1 MNTNTSH
8 NSVDVSSESVEPP
21 SWMFTVE
28 HVVQQALS
36 ELGIRGWEVSV
47 LFCDDAFI
55 RDLNSRYRG
64 IDAPTDI
71 LSFSQI
77 EAAAE
82 AGTPQMSS
90 AAEAATEPVSST
102 DHEPAPRFGEAEHS
116 EPHEEETPVAAGD
129 LVISLDTMHR
139 QAAEYNVRAEEELKR
154 LLIHGILHLA
164 GYDHGETHDDG
175 KMMDIQERL
184 LRRLT
189 EEGAL

>member
-21 SWMFTVE
+21 SWTPSVE
-28 HVVQQALS
+28 HFVRKALS
-36 ELGIRGWEVSV
+36 ELDIRGWEISV

-55 RDLNSRYRG
+55 RQLNSRYRG
-64 IDAPTDI
+64 IDAPTDV

-77 EAAAE
+77 EPAAE
-82 AGTPQMSS
+82 ANSN
-90 AAEAATEPVSST
+90 PVSSSVQ
-102 DHEPAPRFGEAEHS
+102 EPVPSPDYAGQNHPRDEQAPI
-116 EPHEEETPVAAGD
+116 AAGD

-139 QAAEYNVRAEEELKR
+139 QAAEYNVSAEEELKR

-175 KMMDIQERL
+175 KMMDIQEHL
-184 LRRLT
+184 LRQLT
-189 EEGAL
+189 EEGAF

>member
-1 MNTNTSH
+1 
-8 NSVDVSSESVEPP
+8 
-21 SWMFTVE
+21 
-28 HVVQQALS
+28 S

-77 EAAAE
+77 ESAAE
-82 AGTPQMSS
+82 AATSQMSS
-90 AAEAATEPVSST
+90 AAEAATEPVSSS
-102 DHEPAPRFGEAEHS
+102 DHESTPRFGEAEDSEAH